1 MSFYTNVREDSTF
14 VYGNL
19 HELLELLNT
28 NDLRFY
34 VKNEK
39 NINLLR
45 EFKYQKKKRVEF
57 VGALDYFANRNNK
70 ESEFVV
76 CPIIF
81 NQEYELLHLGV
92 SFFFKDG
99 FSYYYKKEK
108 YNYIELYVRN
118 VEKSITRDRNKTSGN
133 HSTNVDEE
141 DEDDIHINCD
151 ILINLRN
158 LKRCNE
164 QKQIKKKIA
173 AYNADTVEISSNNVY
188 QPFKSGYFFMKSPKA
203 YISRNEGGKDDNLG
217 IYSEEYEYRI
227 NSNYVSIPSSN
238 NTNNEN
244 QNGDK
249 VMYSSEYGQKGKRN
263 MFLTENVMNRG
274 KVVNHLEPKELHHHD
289 IRVYMKE
296 KGEDVSKKNA
306 LDDEHY
312 KCRQTGDPTNN
323 NTRYLG
329 EQFHRIHLGVL
340 SSFATE
346 EKEFADFSKGR
357 MPSDA
362 LFSKNTGVRR
372 TENRND
378 SRMTKEKKES
388 CTIFCS
394 GYHSSKGNRTYNE
407 DRVINIENISE
418 FLRKEMDVIN
428 ESKKNN
434 IEYDKEYEHMLLQL
448 GCVERAPSYA
458 YCAIYDGHNGENA
471 VNTVQKYLHLNIHMY
486 FLNGNEMNNSIKCG
500 FKAIDKKV
508 CERTSNCEEDNHSNY
523 SSGTT
528 ACVTIILKNMLYI
541 GNIGDSRCVLSKNG
555 RAVVLTVDHRASINK
570 KEQNRIINCGGTLDD
585 EGYLGGCLGV
595 CRGFGSFEKITK
607 TKLKG
612 LICDP
617 DIFQIK
623 LTDNDEFLIICCD
636 GIFDVMTSQE
646 AVNTVRMSLIQ
657 NASADAAAEELCNLA
672 YSRKSLDNLSAVVV
686 VFQKPANEKK
696 SSSNENAC
704 LHSAPSS
711 RVRRRITFSAL
722 KSLLSP

>member
-19 HELLELLNT
+19 YELLELLNT

-39 NINLLR
+39 KINLLK
-45 EFKYQKKKRVEF
+45 EFKYRKKKRVDF
-57 VGALDYFANRNNK
+57 VGALDYFANRNDK

-81 NQEYELLHLGV
+81 NQEYEVLHLGV
-92 SFFFKDG
+92 SVFFSDS

-108 YNYIELYVRN
+108 YNYIELYIRN
-118 VEKSITRDRNKTSGN
+118 IEKSIIRDTNKTSGN
-133 HSTNVDEE
+133 HSSNVDEE
-141 DEDDIHINCD
+141 EEDDIRINCD

-158 LKRCNE
+158 LKSCSE
-164 QKQIKKKIA
+164 QKPTKKKIPL
-173 AYNADTVEISSNNVY
+173 YNADSVEINNNNIY
-188 QPFKSGYFFMKSPKA
+188 HPFKNGSFFMKNSRT
-203 YISRNEGGKDDNLG
+203 YTHRNEAGKDDNLG
-217 IYSEEYEYRI
+217 IYSEEYGYRN
-227 NSNYVSIPSSN
+227 NSNYVNISSN
-238 NTNNEN
+238 NNEKHN
-244 QNGDK
+244 VDN
-249 VMYSSEYGQKGKRN
+249 VMYSNENGPKGKID
-263 MFLTENVMNRG
+263 MILTENVMNRDKEG
-274 KVVNHLEPKELHHHD
+274 NQIEPKDLHHHYYHNH
-289 IRVYMKE
+289 VYMKE
-296 KGEDVSKKNA
+296 EGENVSKENT
-306 LDDEHY
+306 LHDEHC
-312 KCRQTGDPTNN
+312 KFRHSGDTVNDSI
-323 NTRYLG
+323 TCLG
-329 EQFHRIHLGVL
+329 EQFNSVHLGVR
-340 SSFATE
+340 SSFTTE
-346 EKEFADFSKGR
+346 EKEFSDLSKEH
-357 MPSDA
+357 MSNDV
-362 LFSKNTGVRR
+362 LFSKIASVGHI
-372 TENRND
+372 ENRNE

-388 CTIFCS
+388 RTIFSS

-448 GCVERAPSYA
+448 GCVEKAPSYA

-508 CERTSNCEEDNHSNY
+508 CERTSTCEEDNHSNY

-555 RAVVLTVDHRASINK
+555 RAVVLTVDHRASVNK

-623 LTDNDEFLIICCD
+623 LTDDDEFLIICCD

-672 YSRKSLDNLSAVVV
+672 YSRKSLDNLSSVVV

-696 SSSNENAC
+696 SSSNENVC
-704 LHSAPSS
+704 FHSAPSS
-711 RVRRRITFSAL
+711 RMRRRIPFSAL